1 MSEPERGTYIGGL
14 DAGTIVGLNPY
25 DSPVN
30 VAMRLKGRGEARV
43 PSRPMRAGLALEPL
57 VLDDYEE
64 AHGVRL
70 VRQPG
75 FMRHPRFPWAGGHID
90 AMPEGQPVRLII
102 DAKTTQRDDGYGDEG
117 TDQVPAHIIAQMH
130 WYMPLVD
137 AEAADIAV
145 WFRNRD
151 YREYHITRDLEL
163 EAELFSACEEFYRR
177 YVVGDEVP
185 PLDGQEGT
193 RRYLADRYP
202 TNNGEIVKATP
213 DLDEMAAMLKS
224 IRGDRAKAEQI
235 EATLQAR
242 IEQAIGEADGIE
254 TALGKITWRRSSD
267 SKRLDVKALQADPEA
282 APLVARHMKIVP
294 GTRRFLAP
302 RDWGKEE

>member
-1 MSEPERGTYIGGL
+1 MSDERGTYIGGL

-25 DSPVN
+25 ESPIN
-30 VAMRLKGRGEARV
+30 VAMRLKGRAAGKVATL
-43 PSRPMRAGLALEPL
+43 PMKAGLALEGMI
-57 VLDDYEE
+57 LDEYEE
-64 AHGVRL
+64 RHGVKL

-90 AMPEGQPVRLII
+90 AMPEGSPVRLII
-102 DAKTTQRDDGYGDEG
+102 DAKSTQRDDGYGDEG
-117 TDQVPAHIIAQMH
+117 TDSVPSHIIAQAA

-137 AEAADIAV
+137 ADACDIAV
-145 WFRNRD
+145 LFRNRD
-151 YREYHITRDLEL
+151 YREYHITRDVEL
-163 EAELFSACEEFYRR
+163 EAELFAACEEFYQR

-185 PLDGQEGT
+185 ELDGSEGT

-213 DLDEMAAMLKS
+213 DLDEMVAMLKS
-224 IRGDRAKAEQI
+224 IRGDKAKAEQI